1 MNSKPPGPQRKT
13 PKKITETYLHNAGL
27 YYLQR
32 FAASSHQF
40 REVMLRKIRKSSRH
54 HVDQNHDLCV
64 NMLEALVLKFQGAGL
79 LNDEAYARGMIT
91 SLRRQGKSKQAI
103 IAKLKAK
110 GLSGILVS
118 DELEAH
124 DSSNSEIDSE
134 FQAAIVFAR
143 KKKIGP
149 FKINEKTSSEKAL
162 SAMARAG
169 FAYDTARRVL
179 DMEIEDAETLIR
191 L

>member
-1 MNSKPPGPQRKT
+1 MNSKPPASPRKT

-32 FAASSHQF
+32 FATSSHQF
-40 REVMLRKIRKSSRH
+40 RQVMLRKIRKSSRH
-54 HVDQNHDLCV
+54 HIDQNHDLCMS
-64 NMLEALVLKFQGAGL
+64 MLDALVLKFQSAGL
-79 LNDEAYARGMIT
+79 LNDEAYTRGVIT

-110 GLSGILVS
+110 GLSGALIL
-118 DELEAH
+118 DELDGH
-124 DSSNSEIDSE
+124 DSSNSETDSE
-134 FQAAIVFAR
+134 FRAAIVFAR

-149 FKINEKTSSEKAL
+149 FKIDEKISTEKAL
-162 SAMARAG
+162 SVMARAG
-169 FAYDTARRVL
+169 FSYDTARRVL
-179 DMEIEDAETLIR
+179 NMEIENTETLIQ